1 MGEEPRDRE
10 PTTFGEALLQELLW
24 IHDVIRRDL
33 AIVRTLADSVAAG
46 EPASEVSATLA
57 ELETRGPLWQLK
69 YGCLQYCRHVH
80 GHHTFEDTA
89 WFPGLR
95 AASPELGPTLD
106 RLQSDHRH
114 VADLLH
120 EVEVAAVDL
129 EGNDTPEV
137 RARVRDALARL
148 DEHLLEHLA
157 VEEEAIA
164 PTLLSLTV
172 PPWMVPG
179 Q

>member
-1 MGEEPRDRE
+1 MADERE
-10 PTTFGEALLQELLW
+10 RTFGEALLEELHW

-33 AIVRTLADSVAAG
+33 RIVRELADGLAAG
-46 EPASEVSATLA
+46 APGADVAGRLR
-57 ELETRGPLWQLK
+57 ELETQGPLWQLK

-95 AASPELGPTLD
+95 AANPALGGTLD
-106 RLQSDHRH
+106 RLQSEHRQ

-120 EVEVAAVDL
+120 EVEEAASGLGTD
-129 EGNDTPEV
+129 GDAA
-137 RARVRDALARL
+137 ARPRVVDALRAL
-148 DEHLLEHLA
+148 DEHLHAHLA
-157 VEEEAIA
+157 FEEEAIA
-164 PTLLSLTV
+164 PTLLELTV

>member
-1 MGEEPRDRE
+1 MATE
-10 PTTFGEALLQELLW
+10 TTFGEALVQELRW

-33 AIVRTLADSVAAG
+33 AIVRDLAESVMAG
-46 EPASEVSATLA
+46 EPAADVAGQLR

-69 YGCLQYCRHVH
+69 YGCLHYCRHVH

-95 AASPELGPTLD
+95 AANPALAPTID
-106 RLQSDHRH
+106 RLQAEHRQ

-120 EVEVAAVDL
+120 EVEIAAVDL
-129 EGNDTPEV
+129 ETDDSLVT

-148 DEHLLEHLA
+148 DEHLLAHLA
-157 VEEEAIA
+157 FEEETIT
-164 PTLLSLTV
+164 PTLLELTV

>member
-1 MGEEPRDRE
+1 MADANDR
-10 PTTFGEALLQELLW
+10 TFGEALLEELRW
-24 IHDVIRRDL
+24 VHDVIRRDL
-33 AIVRTLADSVAAG
+33 AIVRQLADELVAGAAG
-46 EPASEVSATLA
+46 TGIRSRLR
-57 ELETRGPLWQLK
+57 ELETQGPLWQLK

-95 AASPELGPTLD
+95 AANPALGGTLD
-106 RLQSDHRH
+106 RLQSEHRE

-120 EVEVAAVDL
+120 EVEAAAAGLGTD
-129 EGNDTPEV
+129 EDDA
-137 RARVRDALARL
+137 ARPRVVDALRAL
-148 DEHLLEHLA
+148 DEHLLAHLA
-157 VEEEAIA
+157 FEEEAIA
-164 PTLLSLTV
+164 PTLLELTV